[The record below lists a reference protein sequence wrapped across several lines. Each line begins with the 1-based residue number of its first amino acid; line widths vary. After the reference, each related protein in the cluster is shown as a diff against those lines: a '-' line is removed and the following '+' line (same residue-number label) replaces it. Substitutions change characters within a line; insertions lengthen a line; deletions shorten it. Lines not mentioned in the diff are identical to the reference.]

1 MTNSSSTWLKLPLL
15 LPLLLLVPREGLAAQ
30 DAPLADPETPARS
43 ETRSTDSRI
52 PGTEEHESP
61 RLSDD
66 GSWAREPQRKGA
78 PTGLRLLAEVGAGS
92 LTAVG
97 GGLVGGL
104 GGLGLCEAL
113 GGQLPYVGCVWG
125 ALFGAGL
132 GLTVAY
138 PVGVWWGGEATGGDG
153 SLLAAFGGMG
163 AGGLVGVLLG
173 LMVGR
178 VDEPMGPLLGIVGG
192 LAAMSGPIIGYE
204 LSRKREPR
212 QPRMGSAVA
221 SSRPRIQPLLSVTS
235 RGALL
240 GLGGSF

>member
-1 MTNSSSTWLKLPLL
+1 MANGPSTWLKLPLL
-15 LPLLLLVPREGLAAQ
+15 LSLLLVPREGLAAQ
-30 DAPLADPETPARS
+30 DAPLANPETPAQS
-43 ETRSTDSRI
+43 ETPSTDSRI
-52 PGTEEHESP
+52 PGTEEHEPP
-61 RLSDD
+61 RLIND

-78 PTGLRLLAEVGAGS
+78 PVGLRILAEVGAGS
-92 LTAVG
+92 LAAAG

-132 GLTVAY
+132 GVTVGY

-173 LMVGR
+173 LVVGR
-178 VDEPMGPLLGIVGG
+178 VDDKTLGPLLGIVGG

-212 QPRMGSAVA
+212 RGSAVA
-221 SSRPRIQPLLSVTS
+221 SSRPRLQPLLSVTS